1 MAYYYTIHTA
11 TIYAGV
17 LYETHTCRHLVP
29 FEICLFLNKIIR
41 NRPGPRPQQYNNNK
55 KDGWNN
61 FIRTHY
67 PGENAWSSYL
77 AVGQGRTSHSPN
89 RYDKRNKNGFTAF
102 QFWFYREFNLL
113 NNEAKQLYVS
123 GWYQL
128 VPTTQPILEIPDDI
142 DEDNR
147 WWYCVVGIL

>member
-1 MAYYYTIHTA
+1 MHGRLTWQLAR
-11 TIYAGV
+11 
-17 LYETHTCRHLVP
+17 E
-29 FEICLFLNKIIR
+29 
-41 NRPGPRPQQYNNNK
+41 GPAILP
-55 KDGWNN
+55 
-61 FIRTHY
+61 T
-67 PGENAWSSYL
+67 
-77 AVGQGRTSHSPN
+77 
-89 RYDKRNKNGFTAF
+89 DKRNKNGFTAF